1 MADFSISLLG
11 APPCSVAN
19 LTFPSLFDGG
29 SIGDAAGMHN
39 YLEPV
44 VSQYYPRSLESKL
57 RLEAILTGL
66 GAC

>member
-1 MADFSISLLG
+1 MLG
-11 APPCSVAN
+11 RE
-19 LTFPSLFDGG
+19 LTYPSLFDGG

-57 RLEAILTGL
+57 RLEAILTGR
-66 GAC
+66 